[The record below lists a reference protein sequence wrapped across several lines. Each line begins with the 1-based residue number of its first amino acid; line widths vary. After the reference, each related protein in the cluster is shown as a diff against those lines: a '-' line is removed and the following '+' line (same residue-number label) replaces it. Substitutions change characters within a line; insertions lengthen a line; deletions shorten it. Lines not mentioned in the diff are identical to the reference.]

1 MEIKDNM
8 ESLLDDLDNLNDLF
22 NKNYI
27 NIDEWYTI
35 KGRIV
40 DKMIEDL
47 NKSKEI
53 SDTLRL

>member
-8 ESLLDDLDNLNDLF
+8 ESLLDDLDKLNDLF
-22 NKNYI
+22 NKNYLM
-27 NIDEWYTI
+27 IDEWYTI

-40 DKMIEDL
+40 DKMIDDL